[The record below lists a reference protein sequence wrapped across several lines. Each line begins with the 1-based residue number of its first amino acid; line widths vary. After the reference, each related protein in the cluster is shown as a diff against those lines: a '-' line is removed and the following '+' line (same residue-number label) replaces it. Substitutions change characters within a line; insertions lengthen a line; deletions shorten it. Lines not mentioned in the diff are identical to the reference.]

1 MRIRGNDVIDE
12 AATQLSFI
20 LDVLNLAVDTSVGES
35 IQAAATNLF
44 LDHVQT
50 STLSTNIYNTWFAD
64 RLQKIIDFIII
75 PNIILRDED
84 IIFFERNY
92 IEFIRFWDMEGSEVD
107 SRRRDACGLLK
118 GAILNFMKPVTGM
131 IMDKIDRILGII
143 FPQNLV
149 ADWKFREYAL
159 FLLGFLTSQLGG
171 YIDKY
176 FGPFISELYEDIN
189 SFPILR
195 AGALRCFVVFRHKL
209 PKLVV
214 TSSVPLLLRF
224 LDSES
229 IVVRSCVADCFEKLL
244 LMKKE
249 VGEKLEDDKEQNR
262 FYEPLSLHESLFHAL
277 KLPESDDNLYIMK
290 CIMRSLQVSSPTNA
304 SCDIDAYE
312 LGSILRDLSNEP
324 KNPNFITYLFQGFF
338 QHLLFSETWQRSPVT
353 LWLLKA
359 GFQKKHKEL
368 LEADWLEKLIEMLVL
383 LSTLDDRGG
392 YGLCILILNLKYH
405 HIQYLVFNSMDAASG
420 SENSEFVVEV
430 TKPLMKRPLS
440 LAVDTSVRESIQAV
454 VANLFLD
461 HVQTPMLSTSI
472 YNAWFAERLQKIIDF
487 IIIPNIILRDEDII
501 FSERNYIEFI
511 GFRDMEG
518 SDVDSRRRDACE
530 LPFSILR
537 SRSLA

>member
-1 MRIRGNDVIDE
+1 MESSRTKSDLCHAIRLSLCQDSAVRGRGNDVIDE
-12 AATQLSFI
+12 AATHHSFI

-50 STLSTNIYNTWFAD
+50 PTLSTNIYNTWFAE

-84 IIFFERNY
+84 IIFFERLY
-92 IEFIRFWDMEGSEVD
+92 IRFWDMEGSEVD

-118 GAILNFMKPVTGM
+118 GAILNFEKPVTGM
-131 IMDKIDRILGII
+131 IMDKMDRILGII

-195 AGALRCFVVFRHKL
+195 AAFADEERSGREAL
-209 PKLVV
+209 
-214 TSSVPLLLRF
+214 
-224 LDSES
+224 
-229 IVVRSCVADCFEKLL
+229 
-244 LMKKE
+244 
-249 VGEKLEDDKEQNR
+249 DDKEQSR

-324 KNPNFITYLFQGFF
+324 KNPNFITYLFHVRPLENELRGFF
-338 QHLLFSETWQRSPVT
+338 QHLLFSETWQRSPVA

-359 GFQKKHKEL
+359 DFRKKRKEL
-368 LEADWLEKLIEMLVL
+368 LKANWLKKLIEMLVL
-383 LSTLDDRGG
+383 LSTIDDRGG
-392 YGLCILILNLKYH
+392 YGLCILILDLKYH
-405 HIQYLVFNSMDAASG
+405 NIQHFVFNSIDAASV
-420 SENSEFVVEV
+420 SENSELL
-430 TKPLMKRPLS
+430 LMKKEMGEKLEDNKELSRFYEPLS
-440 LAVDTSVRESIQAV
+440 LHESLFHALKLPESDD
-454 VANLFLD
+454 NLYI
-461 HVQTPMLSTSI
+461 MKCIMRS
-472 YNAWFAERLQKIIDF
+472 LQVSSPTDASCDIDAYELGS
-487 IIIPNIILRDEDII
+487 ILRDLSAKESQLHHL
-501 FSERNYIEFI
+501 FVSV
-511 GFRDMEG
+511 
-518 SDVDSRRRDACE
+518 S
-530 LPFSILR
+530 
-537 SRSLA
+537 